1 MASGLRLPALRR
13 IETEVLMLLVTEQ
26 EGTCP
31 VAKRAGV
38 WDRIMTRA
46 RSFTLDGLLAGGA
59 SPEATVRLALRA
71 QQLTSMRER
80 RGLALGI
87 AHILASATQP
97 PGSHWLPI
105 QVCRDRV
112 QAAADD
118 FRALAGL
125 LLKPAPVPAQGVAQT
140 SLLLHDGGSPLYR
153 RSSPED
159 LRARIRQAVQVLG
172 SLTGP

>member
-1 MASGLRLPALRR
+1 
-13 IETEVLMLLVTEQ
+13 MLLVTEQ

-31 VAKRAGV
+31 VPKRAGV
-38 WDRIMTRA
+38 WDRIMAHA
-46 RSFTLDGLLAGGA
+46 RSFALDGQLAGGA

-71 QQLTSMRER
+71 QRLTSMRER

-105 QVCRDRV
+105 RVCRDRV

-118 FRALAGL
+118 FQALAGL

-140 SLLLHDGGSPLYR
+140 SLLLHDGSSPLYR

-159 LRARIRQAVQVLG
+159 LRARIRQAVQALG
-172 SLTGP
+172 SLANP